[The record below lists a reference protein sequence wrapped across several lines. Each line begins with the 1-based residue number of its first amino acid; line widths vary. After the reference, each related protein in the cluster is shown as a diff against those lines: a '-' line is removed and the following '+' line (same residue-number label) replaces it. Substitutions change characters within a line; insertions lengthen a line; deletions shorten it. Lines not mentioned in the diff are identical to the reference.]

1 MKKSGVKIKI
11 NIAPLRRLLRGI
23 ATGARNNA
31 AHVGVLKPQADI
43 VYESGLTMFQVAY
56 SNEFGIPKG
65 VGSKIPERP
74 FIRPAYRHNNL
85 THIKVPNKMWAGKG
99 AANVKEIL
107 NQYGKSLAVK
117 ISQNIIDKEEP
128 ENRPYTIALKGFDD
142 PLTEHGTLSNSIRS
156 EIRTNTGTK
165 WVDK

>member
-1 MKKSGVKIKI
+1 MKKSGIKLKI
-11 NIAPLRRLLRGI
+11 NTAILRRLIRGI
-23 ATGARNNA
+23 ETGARNNA
-31 AHVGVLKPQADI
+31 AHVGVLKPEADI

-56 SNEFGIPKG
+56 NNEFGIPKG

-74 FIRPAYRHNNL
+74 FIRPAYRQNNL
-85 THIKVPNKMWAGKG
+85 KHIKVSNKLWVGRG

-107 NQYGKSLAVK
+107 DQYGKSLAVK
-117 ISQNIIDKEEP
+117 ISQNIIDKESP
-128 ENRPYTIALKGFDD
+128 KNRPYTIALKGFDD
-142 PLTEHGTLSNSIRS
+142 PLTEHGTLSNSIKS